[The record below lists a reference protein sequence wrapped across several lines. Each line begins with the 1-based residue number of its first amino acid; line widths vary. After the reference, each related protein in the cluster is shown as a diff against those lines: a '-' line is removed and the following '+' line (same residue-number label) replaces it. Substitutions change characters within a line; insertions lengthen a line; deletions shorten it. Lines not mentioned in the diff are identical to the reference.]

1 MLLFCKCRL
10 EEIDNTLR
18 DCLTRK
24 ESSPRESAGNTPL
37 TTTLEDRTPSGTPND
52 SPILRHKN
60 IKPSLKPRSPILLKK
75 TTHVTVHPTTWL
87 SHSIEYG
94 NEMMRRRGHKRQLS
108 DSIASSTTVLEE
120 RSGMAGDEKEP
131 LKRRRNSLG
140 KIDVTSDMHPSLSAN
155 DTDSVI
161 NSNLNLRHRS
171 QTDTWI
177 QTEETSERGGEL
189 IQTIRDGVQSD
200 HMLSILHSEDIDL
213 LAKLRGW
220 CVFCILS
227 YLFSFFR

>member
-1 MLLFCKCRL
+1 MLFYKCRL
-10 EEIDNTLR
+10 EDVDNKLR

-37 TTTLEDRTPSGTPND
+37 TITLEDCTPSGTPND

-60 IKPSLKPRSPILLKK
+60 IKRSPTLLKK
-75 TTHVTVHPTTWL
+75 TSHVTTPPTPTTWL

-108 DSIASSTTVLEE
+108 DSIALSSTREE
-120 RSGMAGDEKEP
+120 RSDMAGAEEEP

-140 KIDVTSDMHPSLSAN
+140 KIGAALEMHPSLSAN
-155 DTDSVI
+155 DIDSVK
-161 NSNLNLRHRS
+161 NDNLDLRYRS
-171 QTDTWI
+171 QTDTCV

-200 HMLSILHSEDIDL
+200 HMLSVLHSEDIDL
-213 LAKLRGW
+213 LAKLRGK
-220 CVFCILS
+220 CVFCVLG
-227 YLFSFFR
+227 